1 MNPNLYSKDMYN
13 YHVPEKSLWELTQCG
28 NNLEV
33 STMNG
38 DHNIE
43 VAVIGGGYTGLSAAY
58 HLAKDYGLEV
68 AIIEAGHIGW
78 GASGRNGGFCSI
90 GGTAESS
97 KNLISKYGLE
107 DVRHYYQ
114 SQVEAVELVK
124 NIIESEQID
133 IQLQGNAEIEVAHSQ
148 KNLNE
153 MIEHAS
159 FQRKKLGLNTTVI
172 TKEELAENFFDA
184 NEQWG
189 GIAVQPTFG
198 IQPLRY
204 AKGLAS
210 AAIKNGVKIFTH
222 SEIISWE
229 KNNEKHILSSKEGKL
244 TARYVVFAT
253 NGFMPEHL
261 SNNFKSRSLPII
273 SSIITTRPLSQLELD
288 AHNWQTDNPVIN
300 SRKLVNY
307 YRLLPD
313 KRFLFGGR
321 GSSSGDKIG
330 AESNYNYL
338 INVMR
343 NIWPNWS
350 DVEIECKWHGFVCFT
365 RRLTPS
371 IGRLEDDASVF
382 FGFGYHGNGVNTSTW
397 AGWKLAHW
405 LGKNSKNTKLQS
417 DLPLLVQGLSPK
429 FPLASLRRHYL
440 QGVIQLYRL
449 KDAIKFKL
457 N

>member
-1 MNPNLYSKDMYN
+1 MKSNLYSKDMYN
-13 YHVPEKSLWELTQCG
+13 YDIPEKSLWELTQCD
-28 NNLEV
+28 NDLES
-33 STMNG
+33 STMIG
-38 DHNIE
+38 DHKFE

-58 HLAKDYGLEV
+58 HLARDYGIEV
-68 AIIEAGHIGW
+68 AVIEAGHIGW
-78 GASGRNGGFCSI
+78 GASGRNGGFCSM

-107 DVRHYYQ
+107 DVRQYYK
-114 SQVEAVELVK
+114 SQEEAVELVK
-124 NIIESEQID
+124 NIIKDEQID
-133 IQLQGNAEIEVAHSQ
+133 IQIQGNAEINVAHS
-148 KNLNE
+148 KNNLTE
-153 MIEHAS
+153 MIEYAS
-159 FQRKKLGLNTTVI
+159 FQRDSLGLNATVI
-172 TKEELAENFFDA
+172 SKGELAENYFDA

-189 GIAVQPTFG
+189 GIAMRPTFG
-198 IQPLRY
+198 LHPLRY
-204 AKGLAS
+204 AKGLAA
-210 AAIKNGVKIFTH
+210 AAIKNSVKIFTH
-222 SEIISWE
+222 SEIVSWK
-229 KNNEKHILSSKEGKL
+229 KNHGKHILSSKTGTL
-244 TARYVVFAT
+244 TSKYVIFAT

-261 SNNFKSRSLPII
+261 LDNFKSRSLPII
-273 SSIITTRPLSQLELD
+273 SSIITTRPLSKIELD

-321 GSSSGDKIG
+321 GSSSGDKTG
-330 AESNYNYL
+330 AEDNYKYL

-343 NIWPNWS
+343 SIWPNWS
-350 DVEIECKWHGFVCFT
+350 NVEIEHKWHGFVCFT

-371 IGRLEDDASVF
+371 IGRLEDDSSIF

-397 AGWKLAHW
+397 TGWKLAQW
-405 LGKNSKNTKLQS
+405 LGKNIKSTDIQRN
-417 DLPLLVQGLSPK
+417 LPLLVQGLSPK

-440 QGVIQLYRL
+440 QGIIQLYRL